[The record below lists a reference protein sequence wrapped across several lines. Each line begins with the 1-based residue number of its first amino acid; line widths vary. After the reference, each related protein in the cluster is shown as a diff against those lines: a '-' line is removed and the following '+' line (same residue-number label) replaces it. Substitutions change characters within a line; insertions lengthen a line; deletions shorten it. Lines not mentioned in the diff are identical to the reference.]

1 MRFAVLPVIFFAL
14 ASLGRAAE
22 VSVVHDWLQL
32 PEGETLGQVSG
43 VGVNREGDV
52 FVFHRGNRP
61 WLADPAAA
69 GPIREAA
76 VWRVHGKT
84 GRVLARWGANTF
96 LLPHGLF
103 VDEKGH
109 VWLTDVGRHQVF
121 EYTGAGQL
129 LRSWGEEKVG
139 GSDAT
144 HFNKPTDVAV
154 LADGSFYVSDG
165 YVNSRVAKFGADGR
179 FQFQWGR
186 KGEGPGEF
194 NIPYGITVD
203 ARGRVYVADRQND
216 RIQVF
221 TPEGKYVTEW
231 KNPAFGRP
239 YGVRIG
245 PNERLYVAD
254 GGEQP
259 KMPPHRSGVSVLTL
273 DGKVLASFG
282 RWGNFDGQFQMAHD
296 LAVAAEGSIYVG
308 DITGQRVQKLQ
319 WQGRRE

>member
-1 MRFAVLPVIFFAL
+1 MACVLVSAG
-14 ASLGRAAE
+14 SAAE
-22 VSVVHDWLQL
+22 LAVTHGWLQL
-32 PEGETLGQVSG
+32 PEGDTLGQVSG
-43 VGVNREGDV
+43 VGVNQRGDV

-61 WLADPAAA
+61 WMADPAQA

-76 VWRVHGKT
+76 IWRVDGKS

-103 VDEKGH
+103 VDHRGH

-121 EYTGAGQL
+121 EYTEDGKL
-129 LRSWGEEKVG
+129 VRSWGEEKVG
-139 GSDAT
+139 GADEA

-165 YVNSRVAKFGADGR
+165 YVNSRVVKFGADGK

-186 KGEGPGEF
+186 KGTGPGEF
-194 NIPYGITVD
+194 DIPHGITVD

-221 TPEGKYVTEW
+221 TPDGKYVTEW

-239 YGVRIG
+239 YGVRVG
-245 PNERLYVAD
+245 RDDRLYVAD

-259 KMPPHRSGVSVLTL
+259 KEPPNRSKLCVLTL
-273 DGKVLASFG
+273 DGKVITTFG

-296 LAVAAEGSIYVG
+296 LAIAADGSVYVG
-308 DITGQRVQKLQ
+308 DINGQRVQKLR
-319 WQGRRE
+319 WLERR